1 MPIQSVNPANGSLL
15 RSFNPLPAELLEAK
29 IGQAH
34 AAFRPLGQVP
44 IAHRA
49 LWMLKLACILEY
61 ETEDLA
67 TLIAT
72 EMGKTITAARQEI
85 LNCAGCCRY
94 FAQHAA
100 AMLEKEAIPMPQNSC
115 SRRWDPLG
123 VLLAVMPWNSP
134 FWQVFRF
141 LSPALMAG
149 NVVLLKHSSTVPQ
162 CAMEIELLVRR
173 AGFPR
178 GSFQTLL
185 IESSQVESVL
195 SDRRVAAV
203 TVTGT
208 ETTGRALAAQAGWL
222 IKPVALQ
229 LGSSDPFIVM
239 PSANLSAAIRA
250 GVAARCA
257 DNGQTCTAATR
268 FLVHEAVYDDFL
280 PLFAAAMEDLKVGNP
295 MKDETE
301 LGPLATTQVLKDL
314 EAQVAAAVQAGGRVV
329 TGGERMLGVGNFFE
343 PTIIAGVPQ
352 TAAVCQEEIVG
363 PLALLFKVG
372 SLDEAIQCANHTPYG
387 LGASV
392 WTSDEDEQARFA
404 AELECGSIFINASV
418 YSDPRLPV
426 GGAKRSGYG
435 RELSAAGMRAF
446 MNAKTVV
453 IGEPAS
459 QSEEGILEALSSLES
474 HLNPGAALASGLETS
489 ISENFNDILEH
500 ALQGKR

>member
-1 MPIQSVNPANGSLL
+1 VTAMPIQSINPANGNLQ
-15 RSFNPLPAELLEAK
+15 RSYNPLTAEVLDAK
-29 IGQAH
+29 IAQAR
-34 AAFRPLGQVP
+34 AAFRPLGEVP
-44 IAHRA
+44 MAHRA
-49 LWMLKLACILEY
+49 LWMKKLAGILEY

-67 TLIAT
+67 TLLTT

-85 LNCAGCCRY
+85 LNCAACCRY
-94 FAQHAA
+94 FAEHAA
-100 AMLEKEAIPMPQNSC
+100 SMLEKEAIPTPQNTC

-134 FWQVFRF
+134 FWQVVRF
-141 LSPALMAG
+141 LAPALMAG

-162 CAMEIELLVRR
+162 CAIEIELLVRR

-185 IESSQVESVL
+185 IESGQVESVL

-222 IKPVALQ
+222 IKPSVLQ

-239 PSANLSAAIRA
+239 PSANLYGAIQA

-257 DNGQTCTAATR
+257 DNGQACTAATR
-268 FLVHEAVYDDFL
+268 FLVHEDVYDDFL

-295 MKDETE
+295 MKDETD
-301 LGPLATTQVLKDL
+301 LGPLATDQVLKDL
-314 EAQVAAAVQAGGRVV
+314 EAQVAAAVKAGGRIV
-329 TGGERMLGVGNFFE
+329 TGGERMLGIGNFFE
-343 PTIIAGVPQ
+343 PTVIADLPH
-352 TAAVCQEEIVG
+352 TAAVCKEEIVG
-363 PLALLFKVG
+363 PLAMVFKVA
-372 SLDEAIQCANHTPYG
+372 SLDEAIRHANGTPYG
-387 LGASV
+387 LGASA
-392 WTSDEDEQARFA
+392 WTGDEEEQERFS
-404 AELECGSIFINASV
+404 AELECGSIFINV
-418 YSDPRLPV
+418 PVHSDPRLPV

-435 RELSAAGMRAF
+435 RELSATGMRAF
-446 MNAKTVV
+446 MNAKTIIV
-453 IGEPAS
+453 GEPVA
-459 QSEEGILEALSSLES
+459 QSNQGILDVLNSLES
-474 HLNPGAALASGLETS
+474 HLNPAPPDEPS